1 MKKVLTILVVL
12 TLIAGFAFADTN
24 KSITLT
30 TEISKIPPEFEL
42 TVKHG
47 NEYVTADQTVASL
60 AAVGGVSAQ
69 FKVSQIGDAR
79 LANGKVATLTVTCG
93 EFFLYENEV
102 KNEEVHS
109 AVPSIA
115 DAANVAAGTRT
126 NLTYA
131 EGSAVATNNSVKF
144 KPKYNGFVVADDIGT
159 FTANWV
165 QRTDLPAGTYK
176 ADVTLA
182 YEAL

>member
-30 TEISKIPPEFEL
+30 TEIAKIAPEFEL
-42 TVKHG
+42 TVKNG

-60 AAVGGVSAQ
+60 AAVGGVTAQ
-69 FKVSQIGDAR
+69 FKVSQVGDAR
-79 LANGKVATLTVTCG
+79 LSNGKIATLTVTCG
-93 EFFLYENEV
+93 EFFLYEDEV
-102 KNEEVHS
+102 KNVDVHS
-109 AVPSIA
+109 AVADLS
-115 DAANVAAGTRT
+115 DAANVAAGNRT
-126 NLTYA
+126 NLSYNA
-131 EGSAVATNNSVKF
+131 NAAVTNNSVVF
-144 KPKYNGFVVADDIGT
+144 TPKYAGFVAEGDIGT

-176 ADVTLA
+176 ADVELA
-182 YEAL
+182 YTAL

>member
-30 TEISKIPPEFEL
+30 TEIAKIAPEFEL
-42 TVKHG
+42 TVKNG
-47 NEYVTADQTVASL
+47 NEYVTADQSVASL
-60 AAVGGVSAQ
+60 AAVGGVTAQ
-69 FKVSQIGDAR
+69 FKVSQVGDAR

-93 EFFLYENEV
+93 EFFLYENDV
-102 KNEEVHS
+102 KNADVHS
-109 AVPSIA
+109 AVADLS
-115 DAANVAAGTRT
+115 DAANVAAGNRT
-126 NLTYA
+126 NLTYNDV
-131 EGSAVATNNSVKF
+131 AVSGNSVVF
-144 KPKYNGFVVADDIGT
+144 TPKYAGFVAAGDIGT

-176 ADVTLA
+176 ADVELA
-182 YEAL
+182 YTAL

>member
-12 TLIAGFAFADTN
+12 TLIAGAAFAVDTN

-30 TEISKIPPEFEL
+30 TEIAKIAPEFEL
-42 TVKHG
+42 TVKNG

-60 AAVGGVSAQ
+60 AAVGGVTAQ

-93 EFFLYENEV
+93 EFFLYEDEV
-102 KNEEVHS
+102 KNADVHS

-115 DAANVAAGTRT
+115 DAANVAAGNRT
-126 NLTYA
+126 NLDYNATA
-131 EGSAVATNNSVKF
+131 AVTDNSVAF
-144 KPKYNGFVVADDIGT
+144 TPKYAGFVAAGDIGT

-176 ADVTLA
+176 ADVELA
-182 YEAL
+182 YTAL